1 MPECFV
7 MFMQCSCHSCSFL
20 NFIGSSFKYNEVPFN
35 MKCNQIWSCQM
46 FSNGRNPVRMPF
58 SRPARIISR
67 SHSVRWTCISAPLLH
82 NSGSLVYI
90 CLHCL
95 HSINSHPFDPLRLWF
110 TILKIATWIALITLC
125 LRVIKLTFSF
135 RISIADFD
143 PFDPFESIYKISNF
157 LFVLACQQIFNQ
169 LFKLKNSQ
177 VVNCKC
183 NLHIQIETFNES
195 KWVSEI

>member
-1 MPECFV
+1 
-7 MFMQCSCHSCSFL
+7 MQSNLIMSNVVQQSK
-20 NFIGSSFKYNEVPFN
+20 SSSDAIQSSGKNN
-35 MKCNQIWSCQM
+35 LSLA
-46 FSNGRNPVRMPF
+46 FS
-58 SRPARIISR
+58 
-67 SHSVRWTCISAPLLH
+67 SVNLHKRTALH

-143 PFDPFESIYKISNF
+143 PFDPFESICKISNF

-177 VVNCKC
+177 FVNRKC
-183 NLHIQIETFNES
+183 N
-195 KWVSEI
+195 